1 MVRLTEMLLVLCF
14 LRPWTWPPDAVN
26 PYDSAA
32 VITLFSA
39 IYVQVAC
46 LCLLLMVRFAVV
58 VTQAIDEPS
67 GVVTKPCDFYAVTKG
82 NKPPIYRIVSG
93 VTIRCVNLVLW
104 IFTRF
109 TACTAMTST
118 SLSPSSD
125 ALSPSS
131 LRWSSSHSR
140 SPTS

>member
-1 MVRLTEMLLVLCF
+1 MFRLTKMLLVLCF
-14 LRPWTWPPDAVN
+14 LRPWTWPPVN
-26 PYDSAA
+26 PYESPA
-32 VITLFSA
+32 VITLTSA

-58 VTQAIDEPS
+58 VTEANDEPS
-67 GVVTKPCDFYAVTKG
+67 GVVTKPFDFYAVTKG
-82 NKPPIYRIVSG
+82 DKPPIYRIVSG
-93 VTIRCVNLVLW
+93 VAIRCVNSVLW

-109 TACTAMTST
+109 TACTAMTSI

>member
-1 MVRLTEMLLVLCF
+1 MFRLTEMLLVLS
-14 LRPWTWPPDAVN
+14 VN
-26 PYDSAA
+26 PYESPA
-32 VITLFSA
+32 VITVTSA
-39 IYVQVAC
+39 IYIRVAC

-82 NKPPIYRIVSG
+82 NKPPIYRVVSG
-93 VTIRCVNLVLW
+93 VTIRCVNSVLW

-125 ALSPSS
+125 AFSP
-131 LRWSSSHSR
+131 
-140 SPTS
+140 